1 MTREILIANTKTQKK
16 SKLNSEATTL
26 GELKNEMD
34 AAGIDYAGMTF
45 TEGIT
50 KTQLINDDS
59 QLPQNVMYHGQTTN
73 NLVILLTNTKKN
85 IASGAMSRKE
95 AYQVIKDNELQDA
108 IKEEFGRNFT
118 QVPTSDL
125 EVFINNNTDPSEDEE
140 EVEIEDID
148 SNDYEEVENDSTE
161 EEKHCDIEDLIID
174 TRITSVIDSLFVH
187 IATIVRDGAVSI
199 DEVKKLKESLD
210 LIIGCMQQSKSEP
223 ICSSDGSITNEDIDD
238 MINSL

>member
-34 AAGIDYAGMTF
+34 AAGIDYTGMTF

-59 QLPQNVMYHGQTTN
+59 QLPQNVMYHGQATN

-148 SNDYEEVENDSTE
+148 NNDYEEVENDSTE

-187 IATIVRDGAVSI
+187 IATFVRDGAVSI

-210 LIIGCMQQSKSEP
+210 LIIGCMQQFKSEP